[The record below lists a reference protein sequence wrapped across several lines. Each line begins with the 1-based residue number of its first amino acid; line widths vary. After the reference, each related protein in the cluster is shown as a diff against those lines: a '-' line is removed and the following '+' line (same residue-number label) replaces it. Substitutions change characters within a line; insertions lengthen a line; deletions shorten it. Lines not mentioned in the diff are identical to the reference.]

1 MLLLNK
7 NAREVIHNIL
17 ISIKY
22 NQTLPKVKSR
32 VEKHWHILKFKEIF
46 LVSALIAFRRSANL
60 KKIIGRNA
68 IKSNQKLI
76 ISIAINLLRNAHHA

>member
-7 NAREVIHNIL
+7 SAQEVIHNIL

-22 NQTLPKVKSR
+22 NQTLPKVKSK

-46 LVSALIAFRRSANL
+46 LVSPLIAFRKSAYL
-60 KKIIGRNA
+60 KKIIGNNA
-68 IKSNQKLI
+68 MKSNQKLI
-76 ISIAINLLRNAHHA
+76 RSIAIKLLRNAHHA

>member
-7 NAREVIHNIL
+7 SAQEVIHNIL

-32 VEKHWHILKFKEIF
+32 FEKHWHILKSKEIF
-46 LVSALIAFRRSANL
+46 LVSPLIAFRKSANL
-60 KKIIGRNA
+60 KKITGNNA
-68 IKSNQKLI
+68 IKGNQKLI
-76 ISIAINLLRNAHHA
+76 RSIAINLLRNAHHA